1 MTSLMKNENKKKL
14 IELENIHV
22 DLKSSFETISVLKG
36 INLKI
41 FKNESVG
48 IIGESGAGKSTLIMC
63 IAGLEL
69 ISKGKILFNNLPIHN
84 LKEDDLA
91 LYRSK
96 NIGVIFQ
103 SFNLLPSMTA
113 LENVNLPIEIS
124 GNFKNNN
131 MAMELL
137 TAVGLKNRIFH
148 YPHQLSGGEQQRV
161 AIARSL
167 ISNPEILIADEPTGN
182 LDSKTSSNVM
192 SLLKSINQKMG
203 TTFLLVTHD
212 STVAKQCSRILNM
225 DDGEIISDE
234 QSLEEE

>member
-1 MTSLMKNENKKKL
+1 MKNENKKKL

-22 DLKSSFETISVLKG
+22 DLKSSFETINVLKG

-69 ISKGKILFNNLPIHN
+69 ISKGKILFKNLPIHN

-96 NIGVIFQ
+96 NIGIIFQ

-124 GNFKNNN
+124 GNFKNNE
-131 MAMELL
+131 MAIELL

-182 LDSKTSSNVM
+182 LDKKNSEDVIK
-192 SLLKSINQKMG
+192 LLFQLKQDFGSTLI
-203 TTFLLVTHD
+203 LVTHD
-212 STVAKQCSRILNM
+212 TSVAKLCDRILKIDN
-225 DDGEIISDE
+225 GLIVK
-234 QSLEEE
+234 

>member
-1 MTSLMKNENKKKL
+1 MISKIKNKNKKKL

-41 FKNESVG
+41 FRNESVG

-69 ISKGKILFNNLPIHN
+69 ITKGKIFFNNLPIHN

-91 LYRSK
+91 LYRSE

-124 GNFKNNN
+124 GNFKNNK

-182 LDSKTSSNVM
+182 LDKKNSEDVIK
-192 SLLKSINQKMG
+192 LLFKLKKDFGSTLI
-203 TTFLLVTHD
+203 LVTHD
-212 STVAKQCSRILNM
+212 TSMAKLCDRIIKIDNGL
-225 DDGEIISDE
+225 IVK
-234 QSLEEE
+234 

>member
-1 MTSLMKNENKKKL
+1 MTSKLKNENKKKL

-22 DLKSSFETISVLKG
+22 DLKSSFETINVLKG

-48 IIGESGAGKSTLIMC
+48 IVGESGAGKSTLIMC

-69 ISKGKILFNNLPIHN
+69 ISKGKIFFKNLPIHN
-84 LKEDDLA
+84 LNEDDLA

-124 GNFKNNN
+124 GNFKNNK

-182 LDSKTSSNVM
+182 LDKKNSEDVIK
-192 SLLKSINQKMG
+192 LLFQLKKDFGSTLI
-203 TTFLLVTHD
+203 LVTHD
-212 STVAKQCSRILNM
+212 MFVAKLCGRIIKIDNGL
-225 DDGEIISDE
+225 IVK
-234 QSLEEE
+234 

>member
-14 IELENIHV
+14 IELENVHV
-22 DLKSSFETISVLKG
+22 DLKSSFETINVLKG

-91 LYRSK
+91 LYRSR

-124 GNFKNNN
+124 GNFKNNK

-182 LDSKTSSNVM
+182 LDKKNSEDVIK
-192 SLLKSINQKMG
+192 LIFQLKKDFGSTLI
-203 TTFLLVTHD
+203 LVTHD
-212 STVAKQCSRILNM
+212 TSVAKLCDRIIKIDNGL
-225 DDGEIISDE
+225 IVK
-234 QSLEEE
+234 

>member
-1 MTSLMKNENKKKL
+1 MTSKLKNENKKKL

-22 DLKSSFETISVLKG
+22 DLKSSFETINVLKG

-48 IIGESGAGKSTLIMC
+48 IVGESGAGKSTLIMC

-69 ISKGKILFNNLPIHN
+69 ISKGKIFFKNLPIHN
-84 LKEDDLA
+84 LNEDDLA

-96 NIGVIFQ
+96 NIGIIFQ

-124 GNFKNNN
+124 GNFKNNK

-182 LDSKTSSNVM
+182 LDKKNSEDVIK
-192 SLLKSINQKMG
+192 LLFQLKKDFGSTLI
-203 TTFLLVTHD
+203 LVTHD
-212 STVAKQCSRILNM
+212 MFVAKLCGRIIKIDNGL
-225 DDGEIISDE
+225 IVK
-234 QSLEEE
+234 

>member
-1 MTSLMKNENKKKL
+1 MKNENKKKL

-22 DLKSSFETISVLKG
+22 DLKNSFETINVLKG

-124 GNFKNNN
+124 GNFKNNK

-182 LDSKTSSNVM
+182 LDKKNSEDVIK
-192 SLLKSINQKMG
+192 LLFQLKQDFGSTLI
-203 TTFLLVTHD
+203 LVTHD
-212 STVAKQCSRILNM
+212 TSVAKLCDRIIKIDNGL
-225 DDGEIISDE
+225 IVK
-234 QSLEEE
+234 

>member
-1 MTSLMKNENKKKL
+1 MISKIKNENKKKL

-22 DLKSSFETISVLKG
+22 DLKSSFETINVLKG

-48 IIGESGAGKSTLIMC
+48 IVGESGAGKSTLIMC

-69 ISKGKILFNNLPIHN
+69 ISKGKIFFKNLPIHN
-84 LKEDDLA
+84 LNEDDLA

-96 NIGVIFQ
+96 NIGIIFQ

-124 GNFKNNN
+124 GNFKNNK

-182 LDSKTSSNVM
+182 LDKKNSEDVIK
-192 SLLKSINQKMG
+192 LLFQLKKDFGSTLI
-203 TTFLLVTHD
+203 LVTHD
-212 STVAKQCSRILNM
+212 MFVAKLCGRIIKIDNGL
-225 DDGEIISDE
+225 IVK
-234 QSLEEE
+234 

>member
-22 DLKSSFETISVLKG
+22 DLKSSFETINILKG

-41 FKNESVG
+41 YKNESVG

-69 ISKGKILFNNLPIHN
+69 ISKGKILFNNAPIHN

-124 GNFKNNN
+124 GNFKNNK

-182 LDSKTSSNVM
+182 LDKKNSEDVIK
-192 SLLKSINQKMG
+192 LLFQLKKDFGSTLI
-203 TTFLLVTHD
+203 LVTHD
-212 STVAKQCSRILNM
+212 TSVAKLCDRIVKIDNGL
-225 DDGEIISDE
+225 IVK
-234 QSLEEE
+234 

>member
-1 MTSLMKNENKKKL
+1 MISKIKNENKKKL
-14 IELENIHV
+14 NELENIHV
-22 DLKSSFETISVLKG
+22 DLKSSFETINVLKG

-124 GNFKNNN
+124 GNFKNNK

-182 LDSKTSSNVM
+182 LDKRNSEDVIK
-192 SLLKSINQKMG
+192 LLFKLKKDFGSTLI
-203 TTFLLVTHD
+203 LVTHD
-212 STVAKQCSRILNM
+212 TSVAKLCDRIIKIDNGLIA
-225 DDGEIISDE
+225 E
-234 QSLEEE
+234 

>member
-1 MTSLMKNENKKKL
+1 MKNENKKKL

-22 DLKSSFETISVLKG
+22 DLKSSFETINVLKG

-124 GNFKNNN
+124 GNFKNNK

-182 LDSKTSSNVM
+182 LDKKNSEDVIK
-192 SLLKSINQKMG
+192 LIFQLKKDFGSTLI
-203 TTFLLVTHD
+203 LVTHD
-212 STVAKQCSRILNM
+212 TSVAKLCDRIIKIDNGL
-225 DDGEIISDE
+225 IVK
-234 QSLEEE
+234 

>member
-1 MTSLMKNENKKKL
+1 MTSKIKNENKKKL

-22 DLKSSFETISVLKG
+22 DLKSSFETINVIKG

-69 ISKGKILFNNLPIHN
+69 ISKGKIFFNNLPIHN

-91 LYRSK
+91 LYRSE

-124 GNFKNNN
+124 GNFKNNK

-137 TAVGLKNRIFH
+137 TAVGLKNRMFH

-182 LDSKTSSNVM
+182 LDKKNSEDVIK
-192 SLLKSINQKMG
+192 LLFKLKKDFGSTLI
-203 TTFLLVTHD
+203 LVTHD
-212 STVAKQCSRILNM
+212 TSVAKLCDRIIKIDNGL
-225 DDGEIISDE
+225 IVK
-234 QSLEEE
+234 

>member
-1 MTSLMKNENKKKL
+1 MAPLMKNENKKKL

-22 DLKSSFETISVLKG
+22 DLKSAFETINVLKG

-48 IIGESGAGKSTLIMC
+48 IIGESGAGKSTLVMC

-124 GNFKNNN
+124 GNFKNNK

-182 LDSKTSSNVM
+182 LDKKNSEDVIK
-192 SLLKSINQKMG
+192 LLFQLKKDFGSTLI
-203 TTFLLVTHD
+203 LVTHD
-212 STVAKQCSRILNM
+212 TSVAKLCDRIIKIDNGL
-225 DDGEIISDE
+225 IVK
-234 QSLEEE
+234 

>member
-1 MTSLMKNENKKKL
+1 MTPLMKNENKKKL

-22 DLKSSFETISVLKG
+22 DLKSSFETINVLKG

-124 GNFKNNN
+124 GNFKNNK

-182 LDSKTSSNVM
+182 LDKKNSEDVIK
-192 SLLKSINQKMG
+192 LLFQLKQDFGSTLI
-203 TTFLLVTHD
+203 LVTHD
-212 STVAKQCSRILNM
+212 TSVAQLCDRIIKLDN
-225 DDGEIISDE
+225 GLIVK
-234 QSLEEE
+234 

>member
-1 MTSLMKNENKKKL
+1 MTSKMKNENKIKL

-22 DLKSSFETISVLKG
+22 DLKSSFETINVLKG

-91 LYRSK
+91 LYRSE

-124 GNFKNNN
+124 GNFKNNK

-182 LDSKTSSNVM
+182 LDKKNSEDVIK
-192 SLLKSINQKMG
+192 LLFKLKKDFGSTLI
-203 TTFLLVTHD
+203 LVTHNT
-212 STVAKQCSRILNM
+212 SVAKLCDRIIKIDNGL
-225 DDGEIISDE
+225 IVK
-234 QSLEEE
+234 

>member
-1 MTSLMKNENKKKL
+1 MAPLMKNENKKKL

-22 DLKSSFETISVLKG
+22 DLKSSFETINVLKG

-69 ISKGKILFNNLPIHN
+69 ISKGKILFNNMPIHN

-124 GNFKNNN
+124 GNFKNNK
-131 MAMELL
+131 MAIELL

-182 LDSKTSSNVM
+182 LDKKNSEDVIK
-192 SLLKSINQKMG
+192 LLFKLKQNFGSTLI
-203 TTFLLVTHD
+203 LVTHD
-212 STVAKQCSRILNM
+212 TSVAQLCDRIIKLDN
-225 DDGEIISDE
+225 GLIVK
-234 QSLEEE
+234 

>member
-1 MTSLMKNENKKKL
+1 MKNENKKKL
-14 IELENIHV
+14 IELENIHI
-22 DLKSSFETISVLKG
+22 DLKSAFETINVLKG

-48 IIGESGAGKSTLIMC
+48 IIGESGAGKSTLVMC

-69 ISKGKILFNNLPIHN
+69 ISKGKIFFKNSPIHN
-84 LKEDDLA
+84 LNEDDLA
-91 LYRSK
+91 IYRSK

-103 SFNLLPSMTA
+103 AFNLLPSMTA
-113 LENVNLPIEIS
+113 LENVNLPIEIAGS
-124 GNFKNNN
+124 FKNNK
-131 MAMELL
+131 MATELL

-182 LDSKTSSNVM
+182 LDKRNSEDVIK
-192 SLLKSINQKMG
+192 LLFKLKKDFGSTLI
-203 TTFLLVTHD
+203 LVTHD
-212 STVAKQCSRILNM
+212 TSVAKLCDRIIKIDNGLIA
-225 DDGEIISDE
+225 E
-234 QSLEEE
+234 

>member
-1 MTSLMKNENKKKL
+1 MTPKIKNEKKKKL

-22 DLKSSFETISVLKG
+22 DLKSSFETINVLKG

-48 IIGESGAGKSTLIMC
+48 IVGESGAGKSTLIMC

-69 ISKGKILFNNLPIHN
+69 ISKGKIFFKNLPIHN
-84 LKEDDLA
+84 LNEDDLA

-124 GNFKNNN
+124 GNFKNNK

-182 LDSKTSSNVM
+182 LDKKNSEDVIK
-192 SLLKSINQKMG
+192 LLFQLKKDFGSTLI
-203 TTFLLVTHD
+203 LVTHD
-212 STVAKQCSRILNM
+212 TFVAKLCSRIIKIDNGL
-225 DDGEIISDE
+225 IVK
-234 QSLEEE
+234 

>member
-1 MTSLMKNENKKKL
+1 MTSKMKNENKKKL

-22 DLKSSFETISVLKG
+22 DLKSSFETINVLKG

-96 NIGVIFQ
+96 NIGIIFQ

-124 GNFKNNN
+124 GNFKNNT
-131 MAMELL
+131 MAIELL

-182 LDSKTSSNVM
+182 LDKKNSEDVIK
-192 SLLKSINQKMG
+192 LLFQLKQDFGSTLI
-203 TTFLLVTHD
+203 LVTHD
-212 STVAKQCSRILNM
+212 TSVAKLCDRILKIDN
-225 DDGEIISDE
+225 GLIVK
-234 QSLEEE
+234 

>member
-1 MTSLMKNENKKKL
+1 MAPLMKNENKKKL

-22 DLKSSFETISVLKG
+22 DLKSSFETINVLKG

-63 IAGLEL
+63 IAGMEL
-69 ISKGKILFNNLPIHN
+69 ISKGKILFNNMPIHN

-96 NIGVIFQ
+96 NIGIIFQ

-113 LENVNLPIEIS
+113 IENVNLPIEIS
-124 GNFKNNN
+124 GNFKNNK
-131 MAMELL
+131 MAIELL

-182 LDSKTSSNVM
+182 LDKKNSEDVIK
-192 SLLKSINQKMG
+192 LLFQLKQDFGSTLI
-203 TTFLLVTHD
+203 LVTHD
-212 STVAKQCSRILNM
+212 TSVAQLCDRIIKLDN
-225 DDGEIISDE
+225 GLIVK
-234 QSLEEE
+234 

>member
-1 MTSLMKNENKKKL
+1 MTSKIKNENKKKL

-22 DLKSSFETISVLKG
+22 DLKSSFETINVLKG

-69 ISKGKILFNNLPIHN
+69 ISKGKIFFNNLPIHN

-124 GNFKNNN
+124 GNFKNNK

-182 LDSKTSSNVM
+182 LDKKNSEDVIK
-192 SLLKSINQKMG
+192 LIFQLKKDFGSTLI
-203 TTFLLVTHD
+203 LVTHD
-212 STVAKQCSRILNM
+212 TSVAKLCDRIIKIDNGL
-225 DDGEIISDE
+225 IVK
-234 QSLEEE
+234 

>member
-1 MTSLMKNENKKKL
+1 MKNENKKKL

-22 DLKSSFETISVLKG
+22 DLKSSFETINVLKG

-84 LKEDDLA
+84 LKEDDLG

-124 GNFKNNN
+124 GNFKNNK

-182 LDSKTSSNVM
+182 LDKKNSEDVIK
-192 SLLKSINQKMG
+192 LIFQLKKDFGSTLI
-203 TTFLLVTHD
+203 LVTHD
-212 STVAKQCSRILNM
+212 TSVAKLCDRIIKIDNGL
-225 DDGEIISDE
+225 IVK
-234 QSLEEE
+234 

>member
-1 MTSLMKNENKKKL
+1 MTSVMKNENKKKL

-22 DLKSSFETISVLKG
+22 DLKSSFETINVLKG

-69 ISKGKILFNNLPIHN
+69 ISKGKIFFNNLPIHN

-124 GNFKNNN
+124 GNFKNNK

-182 LDSKTSSNVM
+182 LDKKNSEDVIK
-192 SLLKSINQKMG
+192 LLFQLKKDFGSTLI
-203 TTFLLVTHD
+203 LVTHD
-212 STVAKQCSRILNM
+212 TSVAKLCDRIIKIDNGL
-225 DDGEIISDE
+225 IVK
-234 QSLEEE
+234 